1 MKEFKSGKNRIIYDI
16 GNGQFVIVFR
26 NTISVGKSVFP
37 KQIPRKGEISNRM
50 SEFWFDQTQ
59 NDFPN
64 HMISTDNSLM
74 PKLFQEKKYS
84 GRCMLVKKTQLLP
97 VKCVV
102 YGYLTGA
109 AWEEYRN
116 NNCIVNGKEFF
127 PGIEESE
134 EIGTIY
140 MPKVTLVDGTEED
153 MTYEQ
158 TVEFIGEEYAQK
170 LKSLSIELYKKCARY
185 AKKKG
190 IIIADTQF
198 RFGIDEDGKLVLAS
212 EMITSDSSRFWSVED
227 YFVGRAQKSLDK
239 QYLIDW
245 LKGTGWKD
253 GQIIPIIPE
262 RVAFETAA
270 NIIKVYE
277 KLTGETLY

>member
-1 MKEFKSGKNRIIYDI
+1 MCKI
-16 GNGQFVIVFR
+16 
-26 NTISVGKSVFP
+26 
-37 KQIPRKGEISNRM
+37 
-50 SEFWFDQTQ
+50 
-59 NDFPN
+59 
-64 HMISTDNSLM
+64 
-74 PKLFQEKKYS
+74 
-84 GRCMLVKKTQLLP
+84 KT
-97 VKCVV
+97 
-102 YGYLTGA
+102 
-109 AWEEYRN
+109 
-116 NNCIVNGKEFF
+116 
-127 PGIEESE
+127 
-134 EIGTIY
+134 
-140 MPKVTLVDGTEED
+140 
-153 MTYEQ
+153 
-158 TVEFIGEEYAQK
+158 
-170 LKSLSIELYKKCARY
+170 
-185 AKKKG
+185 KG

-277 KLTGETLY
+277 KLTGEKYLI